1 MVRDL
6 LRFGRLAQRVLR
18 RDECREVLHD
28 AGPRGRPASAAGD
41 RRYDDNWRAPRRS
54 ARVGR
59 PRQIDTMPEAAIG
72 LGLEIALEPHADAA
86 ELEYATTQLRHE
98 LLEVDRVDLPARAPP
113 PADTRGLELAAL
125 GTLLIG
131 AGRAAI
137 GPIMQ
142 AVQSWV
148 ARRSSR
154 SVKIPRHAHG
164 SP

>member
-1 MVRDL
+1 MPARADGPPAL
-6 LRFGRLAQRVLR
+6 PAIGATTIIGARRGGRLGSDV
-18 RDECREVLHD
+18 
-28 AGPRGRPASAAGD
+28 
-41 RRYDDNWRAPRRS
+41 
-54 ARVGR
+54 

>member
-1 MVRDL
+1 
-6 LRFGRLAQRVLR
+6 
-18 RDECREVLHD
+18 
-28 AGPRGRPASAAGD
+28 
-41 RRYDDNWRAPRRS
+41 
-54 ARVGR
+54 
-59 PRQIDTMPEAAIG
+59 MPEAAIG
-72 LGLEIALEPHADAA
+72 LRLEIELEPDADAA
-86 ELEYATTQLRHE
+86 ELEYATTRLRHE
-98 LLEVDRVDLPARAPP
+98 LLELDVDRVELPSGAPP